1 MARAQ
6 NAPSMPPQGAASAAN
21 TAQAEGAPGAAT
33 SAVAPQA
40 VMGPV
45 ATGQQMGVVDL
56 EKWRNMTYGDAA
68 VLGLVEGTTEYLPVS
83 SIGHTILV
91 THALGLDT
99 QSPLPGADGKP
110 IVLLNGHGETTID
123 FESPV
128 GSGQRQMLQM
138 RPEMGAPPEA
148 GFLTLKDAVDVYNV
162 MVQAGPIAAILVLYW
177 RRVWSVLRGLV
188 GRDPLGL
195 VVCRNLVLAFV
206 PAGVLGF
213 AANKWIHAHLFTYEP
228 VAAGLIAGAVIIALA
243 EYWRNGQQTGK
254 GPGPELHELSWR
266 QALVIGVCQ
275 CAALWPGVSRSMMTM
290 VGGYLVGLRPA
301 RAAEFSFLLGL
312 LTLTAASG
320 YEAHGHWAD
329 IHQGLPLGPMLLG
342 VAVATVAALV
352 TVKLFV
358 GWLGRHGLTVFAW
371 YRLALAGVVLWVM
384 RG

>member
-1 MARAQ
+1 
-6 NAPSMPPQGAASAAN
+6 
-21 TAQAEGAPGAAT
+21 
-33 SAVAPQA
+33 
-40 VMGPV
+40 
-45 ATGQQMGVVDL
+45 GQQMGVAGW
-56 EKWRNMTYGDAA
+56 EKWRNMTYADAA
-68 VLGLVEGTTEYLPVS
+68 VLGLIEGATEYLPVS

-91 THALGLDT
+91 THALGLDA
-99 QSPLPGADGKP
+99 QSPLPDANGEP
-110 IVLLNGHGETTID
+110 IMIHDGHGEPTAIV
-123 FESPV
+123 PV
-128 GSGQRQMLQM
+128 LDGKG
-138 RPEMGAPPEA
+138 RPQELIMADDPRNPPGT

-177 RRVWSVLRGLV
+177 RRVWSVLRGVV
-188 GRDPLGL
+188 GRDPQGL
-195 VVCRNLVLAFV
+195 VVCRNLVLAFL
-206 PAGVLGF
+206 PAGMLGF
-213 AANKWIHAHLFTYEP
+213 LANKWIHAHLFTYEP

-243 EYWRNGQQTGK
+243 EYWRAGQQTGK
-254 GPGPELHELSWR
+254 GPGPELHELTWQ

-275 CAALWPGVSRSMMTM
+275 CAALWPGTSRSMMTM

-329 IHQGLPLGPMLLG
+329 IRQGLPLGPMLLG

-371 YRLALAGVVLWVM
+371 YRLALAAVVLWEM
-384 RG
+384 KG